1 MDSMASISST
11 SMSSAIAHATTAA
24 GGRATLHRPRA
35 IAPERMTGSMGVLED
50 VIPPSSMQRGM
61 SQDVSDIDTAHS
73 RTVGLAL
80 EEDMSSPYAP
90 TLRALHKQRTVLEVE
105 LQKVLT
111 AIESLEALDRT
122 TRRRVAIGS
131 SSLLFQG
138 LELQARTA
146 RAAAETVLRRVGT
159 PLAGGELRKLIE
171 QGGRPITY
179 RALYNMLKK
188 RKSIFRQLPDKRW
201 SLIAP

>member
-1 MDSMASISST
+1 MATFTST
-11 SMSSAIAHATTAA
+11 PLLTRPQPALA
-24 GGRATLHRPRA
+24 GH
-35 IAPERMTGSMGVLED
+35 VLED
-50 VIPPSSMQRGM
+50 AHIRSMVQGGVSRE
-61 SQDVSDIDTAHS
+61 VSDIDTAHP
-73 RTVGLAL
+73 RTVGLSI

-90 TLRALHKQRTVLEVE
+90 TLRALHKQRAVLEVE
-105 LQKVLT
+105 LQKVMT
-111 AIESLEALDRT
+111 AIAGLEALDRT
-122 TRRRVAIGS
+122 TRRRVALGS

-188 RKSIFRQLPDKRW
+188 RKSTFKQLGDKRW
-201 SLIAP
+201 ALVGP

>member
-1 MDSMASISST
+1 MEDDD
-11 SMSSAIAHATTAA
+11 
-24 GGRATLHRPRA
+24 TLP
-35 IAPERMTGSMGVLED
+35 GVK
-50 VIPPSSMQRGM
+50 RGM
-61 SQDVSDIDTAHS
+61 LEGVSDIDTDHP
-73 RTVGLAL
+73 RTLGLSI

-90 TLRALHKQRTVLEVE
+90 TLRALHKQRAVLETE
-105 LQKVLT
+105 LQKVIT
-111 AIESLEALDRT
+111 AIAGLEALDRT
-122 TRRRVAIGS
+122 TRRRVAIGT
-131 SSLLFQG
+131 SSLIFQG

-188 RKSIFRQLPDKRW
+188 RKTIFRQLADKRW
-201 SLIAP
+201 TLIAP

>member
-1 MDSMASISST
+1 MSAS
-11 SMSSAIAHATTAA
+11 A
-24 GGRATLHRPRA
+24 L
-35 IAPERMTGSMGVLED
+35 MTGFPPALAGRKPSHYLRDPASLGSGANGPESAQGGVGLMED
-50 VIPPSSMQRGM
+50 DDTLSGVKRGV
-61 SQDVSDIDTAHS
+61 SKGVSDIDTDHP
-73 RTVGLAL
+73 RTLGLSI

-90 TLRALHKQRTVLEVE
+90 TLRALHKQRAVLEVE
-105 LQKVLT
+105 LQKVMT
-111 AIESLEALDRT
+111 AIAGLEALDRT
-122 TRRRVAIGS
+122 TRRRVALGGN
-131 SSLLFQG
+131 SLLFQG

-188 RKSIFRQLPDKRW
+188 RKSVFRQLPDKRW
-201 SLIAP
+201 SLIVP